1 MLARP
6 RESDIPVSSP
16 LAWPEPPVST
26 CAQCAPAHQQCLASL
41 VQSQFRYV
49 QKGTGNILLPAPG
62 ILLRPACRKLPPQ
75 SPPSPDH
82 CSTPSTR
89 PAPVSSAAAYLRHS
103 RHVSPPRANFGSL
116 QPRRFLAGIR
126 RLIDSLHNAY
136 RQISG
141 TKQPDANP
149 GREVQRQGRSG
160 FSHLSERPGP
170 PDLPG
175 RSLPRAHA
183 TLSIAFFRE
192 SGSAFEQSRH

>member
-1 MLARP
+1 VLARP

-26 CAQCAPAHQQCLASL
+26 CAQCAPAHQQRLASL
-41 VQSQFRYV
+41 VQSRFRYV

-62 ILLRPACRKLPPQ
+62 ILLRPACESYHRNPRRRRIILQ
-75 SPPSPDH
+75 RLQRVQPPS
-82 CSTPSTR
+82 
-89 PAPVSSAAAYLRHS
+89 SSAPAYLRHS
-103 RHVSPPRANFGSL
+103 SHVSPPRVNFGSL

-126 RLIDSLHNAY
+126 CLIDSLHNAY

-149 GREVQRQGRSG
+149 GREVQKQGRSG
-160 FSHLSERPGP
+160 VSHLSERPGP
-170 PDLPG
+170 HDLPG
-175 RSLPRAHA
+175 RSLPSAHA